1 VATGSR
7 AEKVA
12 EWQERLARFQR
23 SGSSIAQF
31 CCDEGISTPSF
42 YVWRRKL
49 QRKPAA
55 SGSIGAGRF
64 ARGSTGAAQNVR
76 GPSRRGSFVPVRLL
90 GGVNVG
96 DQVTMTAELRG
107 GTRLTIPLAGPET
120 LQLAIA
126 ALVQA
131 DAEHPGDRPC

>member
-1 VATGSR
+1 VPSVR
-7 AEKVA
+7 EFL
-12 EWQERLARFQR
+12 EWQERVARFQR

-31 CCDEGISTPSF
+31 CYDEGVSTPSF

-49 QRKPAA
+49 RRKLLP

-64 ARGSTGAAQNVR
+64 ARGSTEAAQSVR
-76 GPSRRGSFVPVRLL
+76 GHSRRGSFVPVRLL

-107 GTRLTIPLAGPET
+107 GTRLTIPLAGPNA
-120 LQLAIA
+120 LQVAIA

-131 DAEHPGDRPC
+131 DAEGAGERPC